1 MAKHASTAVV
11 RTATAALALAP
22 PALLYQSGRL
32 TTAEL
37 STDQVQA
44 WVHQPLTTGFLALL
58 VYAGA
63 WLLWILLITA
73 VTEHTHRYLTTR
85 LRWHLT
91 LHLPGPL
98 QALAATL
105 LGTTAVTT
113 AALPATAHS
122 HTATDTG
129 PPAVTPPSAGD
140 ATNRDAAPHAP
151 PPRPSPSGQG
161 HTVTLPTT
169 TTADPTFETRD
180 SDTESTVTTPPALA
194 RDHVDAH
201 AVDQHHDRSI
211 DVAAGDTLWDLAANH
226 LGDPHRWQE
235 IYKLNQ
241 GHEQVNGHRL
251 TNPDEIHIGWVL
263 ALPTRQAPPTAT
275 PPHPQDA
282 PPDSPDTTTPEA
294 TETAPA
300 VPPPAPSSSA
310 TPTPTPAPATP
321 APSPSPPTAER
332 STPADSADVATP
344 TPDTAPFD
352 DQPDNEAGI
361 TLPAQGWISLGL
373 AAAIAAV
380 AALLRLQRRR
390 HARLTFPA
398 SISTAPQRSPMP
410 PSLAPVDIIGSRHLD
425 PSSDHRPA
433 SPALAAPIGVNSDG
447 TEIGLF
453 HLPGPDVTLHGDGAI
468 PAARAILASVLT
480 SGAVET
486 ATARPV
492 VVTTADLLARLLPEN
507 APAVGL
513 DPDGTAYDGERLI
526 VLADT
531 AAAIT
536 HAEEEMI
543 GRRRLLDTFDAE
555 TITDLNARTD
565 HAETQPPYVLLID
578 SSPRHAA
585 RLQAVATHRAALNL
599 HPVILGPHDGIP
611 TIEVGA
617 EGTATGDEPHPVAR
631 LSTLGADD
639 LAAILSML
647 TDAIA
652 RPEAGIDVDDPPA
665 EIAPAAVTVEP
676 NEAAP
681 PQADDATALVQL
693 RVLGPV
699 TVATDAGPIATGM
712 RSGSYT
718 ALAVLAAHP
727 AGRTLDQ
734 LAADLHPNADPA
746 AAIKRV
752 RTDITSARRVLRAAT
767 GHDEPMFIIYDPAT
781 GRYQLD
787 PQTVTVDLWQML
799 TAIDHATTTDD
810 EAAMLTALRRATE
823 LHAGDFAEGHD
834 HGWATDYATSY
845 RHQILTAYARIA
857 EILEP
862 DHPDQAVA
870 ALERA
875 ADLDPVN
882 EELYQRIMRIHG
894 RQQRPD
900 AVRRTLRRLE
910 ERLADLGDAEPSQAT
925 RRVAERQLRPVA
937 PAGGGRP

>member
-1 MAKHASTAVV
+1 M
-11 RTATAALALAP
+11 
-22 PALLYQSGRL
+22 
-32 TTAEL
+32 
-37 STDQVQA
+37 
-44 WVHQPLTTGFLALL
+44 
-58 VYAGA
+58 
-63 WLLWILLITA
+63 
-73 VTEHTHRYLTTR
+73 
-85 LRWHLT
+85 
-91 LHLPGPL
+91 
-98 QALAATL
+98 
-105 LGTTAVTT
+105 
-113 AALPATAHS
+113 
-122 HTATDTG
+122 
-129 PPAVTPPSAGD
+129 
-140 ATNRDAAPHAP
+140 
-151 PPRPSPSGQG
+151 
-161 HTVTLPTT
+161 
-169 TTADPTFETRD
+169 
-180 SDTESTVTTPPALA
+180 
-194 RDHVDAH
+194 
-201 AVDQHHDRSI
+201 
-211 DVAAGDTLWDLAANH
+211 
-226 LGDPHRWQE
+226 
-235 IYKLNQ
+235 
-241 GHEQVNGHRL
+241 
-251 TNPDEIHIGWVL
+251 
-263 ALPTRQAPPTAT
+263 
-275 PPHPQDA
+275 
-282 PPDSPDTTTPEA
+282 
-294 TETAPA
+294 
-300 VPPPAPSSSA
+300 
-310 TPTPTPAPATP
+310 
-321 APSPSPPTAER
+321 
-332 STPADSADVATP
+332 
-344 TPDTAPFD
+344 
-352 DQPDNEAGI
+352 
-361 TLPAQGWISLGL
+361 
-373 AAAIAAV
+373 

-390 HARLTFPA
+390 RARLTFPA
-398 SISTAPQRSPMP
+398 PVSTAPQRSPMP
-410 PSLAPVDIIGSRHLD
+410 PSLAPVDIFGSRHLG

-433 SPALAAPIGVNSDG
+433 SPAVAAPIGVDSDG
-447 TEIGLF
+447 TEVSLF
-453 HLPGPDVTLHGDGAI
+453 HLPGPGVALRGDGAV

-480 SGAVET
+480 SGAAES
-486 ATARPV
+486 AAARPV
-492 VVTTADLLARLLPEN
+492 VVTTVDLLARLLPEN

-513 DPDGTAYDGERLI
+513 DPDRTAYDGERLI

-611 TIEVGA
+611 TIEVSA

-652 RPEAGIDVDDPPA
+652 RPEAGTDVDDPPA

-767 GHDEPMFIIYDPAT
+767 GHDEPMFIVYDPAT

-799 TAIDHATTTDD
+799 TAIDHATTDD

-834 HGWATDYATSY
+834 HTWATDYATSY
-845 RHQILTAYARIA
+845 RHQILTAHARIA

-910 ERLADLGDAEPSQAT
+910 ERLTDLGDAEPSQAT

>member
-1 MAKHASTAVV
+1 MAKRASTAVV
-11 RTATAALALAP
+11 HTATAVLALAP
-22 PALLYQSGRL
+22 PALLYQAGWL
-32 TTAEL
+32 TTTDL
-37 STDQVQA
+37 STDQLQA
-44 WVHQPLTTGFLALL
+44 WVRQPLTAGFVTLLACT
-58 VYAGA
+58 GA
-63 WLLWILLITA
+63 WLLWVLLMTA
-73 VTEHTHRYLTTR
+73 VTDHAHRYLAAR
-85 LRWHLT
+85 LRWRLT
-91 LHLPGPL
+91 LRLPGPL

-113 AALPATAHS
+113 AALPAAAHG
-122 HTATDTG
+122 HTTTDTES
-129 PPAVTPPSAGD
+129 PAVTPPPVDGTPIHD
-140 ATNRDAAPHAP
+140 AP
-151 PPRPSPSGQG
+151 PHTPPTCSAPSRPGL
-161 HTVTLPTT
+161 TVTSPTT
-169 TTADPTFETRD
+169 TTGVLIPETLDSETR
-180 SDTESTVTTPPALA
+180 SVRPASPPALVRDRADA
-194 RDHVDAH
+194 RDAAWDPGETIRV
-201 AVDQHHDRSI
+201 V
-211 DVAAGDTLWDLAANH
+211 AGDTLWDLAATH
-226 LGDPHRWQE
+226 LDDAPRWRE
-235 IYKLNQ
+235 IYTLNEGRPQ
-241 GHEQVNGHRL
+241 ANGYAL
-251 TNPDEIHIGWVL
+251 TDPDEIHVGWVL
-263 ALPTRQAPPTAT
+263 ALPARQ
-275 PPHPQDA
+275 
-282 PPDSPDTTTPEA
+282 
-294 TETAPA
+294 
-300 VPPPAPSSSA
+300 
-310 TPTPTPAPATP
+310 
-321 APSPSPPTAER
+321 
-332 STPADSADVATP
+332 ATP
-344 TPDTAPFD
+344 TPDSEAPAAGSPDASSPEATESAPPTMPPSATQAPSSAEPSPLPSSTTVPSAPD
-352 DQPDNEAGI
+352 DQSDEPTPVPDTDTSPDETDKEAGI
-361 TLPAQGWISLGL
+361 ALPAQGWISLGL
-373 AAAIAAV
+373 ATAIAAV

-390 HARLTFPA
+390 HARLTVPA
-398 SISTAPQRSPMP
+398 SPGIAPRSSPMSP
-410 PSLAPVDIIGSRHLD
+410 TLAGVDIIGTASRE
-425 PSSDHRPA
+425 HRPA
-433 SPALAAPIGVNSDG
+433 TPPVPAPVGVDADA
-447 TEIGLF
+447 TEVSLF
-453 HLPGPDVTLHGDGAI
+453 HLPGPGIALHGPGAI
-468 PAARAILASVLT
+468 PAARAILAAVLT
-480 SGAVET
+480 TNATET
-486 ATARPV
+486 AVLRPV
-492 VVTTADLLARLLPEN
+492 VVTTADLLAQLLPED

-513 DPDGTAYDGERLI
+513 DPDGTAYDGERLV

-543 GRRRLLDTFDAE
+543 SRRRLLDTFDAE

-585 RLQAVATHRAALNL
+585 RLRAVATHRAALNL

-611 TIEVGA
+611 TIEISA
-617 EGTATGDEPHPVAR
+617 EGTVTGNQPHSVGR
-631 LSTLGADD
+631 LSALGADD

-676 NEAAP
+676 NEAVP
-681 PQADDATALVQL
+681 VQADDAAALVRL

-746 AAIKRV
+746 AAVKRV

-767 GHDEPMFIIYDPAT
+767 GHEEPMFIVYDPAT

-787 PQTVTVDLWQML
+787 PHTVTVDLWQMH
-799 TAIDHATTTDD
+799 TAIDQATRTNDETTIL
-810 EAAMLTALRRATE
+810 AALRRATE
-823 LHAGDFAEGHD
+823 LYAGDFAEGHD
-834 HGWATDYATSY
+834 HPWATDYATSY
-845 RHQILTAYARIA
+845 RHQILTTYARIA

-870 ALERA
+870 ALEHA

-925 RRVAERQLRPVA
+925 RRVAERQLRPAGTA
-937 PAGGGRP
+937 PGGRP